1 MDNLFWRGVL
11 PPGLK
16 GSYDFVHPDP
26 PLFCFPPHATVSPF
40 DISQGTRVPLLSP
53 ARSPPIDRNIR
64 PISAFV
70 SYAFARGG
78 NERFSIADSFA
89 IRNVISLIRNKILTN
104 LPRGM
109 FTTKGRKMMAKRRL
123 VPSIRRKRVARY
135 FFFFTTRS
143 SPPFGSRFVR
153 KTKTYEL
160 NRVYTIVYTC
170 TIRRIGLIGIKHGKG
185 WW

>member
-26 PLFCFPPHATVSPF
+26 PLFCFPPHATVSP
-40 DISQGTRVPLLSP
+40 STSLKGHVYPSSPP

-104 LPRGM
+104 LPRGI

-135 FFFFTTRS
+135 FFFLRRDPLLRS
-143 SPPFGSRFVR
+143 VR
-153 KTKTYEL
+153 DSY
-160 NRVYTIVYTC
+160 V
-170 TIRRIGLIGIKHGKG
+170 RRKRMN
-185 WW
+185 

>member
-26 PLFCFPPHATVSPF
+26 PLFCFPPHATVSP
-40 DISQGTRVPLLSP
+40 STSLKGHVYPSSPP

-104 LPRGM
+104 LPRGI
-109 FTTKGRKMMAKRRL
+109 FTTKGRKMMEEREDLFRRFDEREWL
-123 VPSIRRKRVARY
+123 DTFFFLRRDPLLRSVRDSYVRRKRM
-135 FFFFTTRS
+135 
-143 SPPFGSRFVR
+143 
-153 KTKTYEL
+153 
-160 NRVYTIVYTC
+160 N
-170 TIRRIGLIGIKHGKG
+170 
-185 WW
+185 

>member
-1 MDNLFWRGVL
+1 MY
-11 PPGLK
+11 P
-16 GSYDFVHPDP
+16 S
-26 PLFCFPPHATVSPF
+26 SP
-40 DISQGTRVPLLSP
+40 P

-89 IRNVISLIRNKILTN
+89 IRNVISLIRNKILKN
-104 LPRGM
+104 LPRGI

-135 FFFFTTRS
+135 FFFYDAILS
-143 SPPFGSRFVR
+143 SEFGSRFVR

>member
-40 DISQGTRVPLLSP
+40 DISQGTRVPPPLPP

-70 SYAFARGG
+70 SYAFAREG

-89 IRNVISLIRNKILTN
+89 IRNVISLIR
-104 LPRGM
+104 
-109 FTTKGRKMMAKRRL
+109 
-123 VPSIRRKRVARY
+123 IR
-135 FFFFTTRS
+135 S
-143 SPPFGSRFVR
+143 
-153 KTKTYEL
+153 
-160 NRVYTIVYTC
+160 
-170 TIRRIGLIGIKHGKG
+170 
-185 WW
+185 